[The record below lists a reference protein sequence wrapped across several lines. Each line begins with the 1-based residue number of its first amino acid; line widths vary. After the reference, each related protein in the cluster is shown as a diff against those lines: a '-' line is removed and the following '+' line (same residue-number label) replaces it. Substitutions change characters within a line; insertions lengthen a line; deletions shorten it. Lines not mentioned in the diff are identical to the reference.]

1 MPDFYEVLQVGRR
14 AEHVVIRAAYRALA
28 RKYHPDFGGDQARM
42 IALNEAWHVLGDPIR
57 RTAYDASPEARSGI
71 RRESEPVHAGPA
83 TTSPPGREPIPDRDA
98 GTGSAKGSGTGS
110 GTVIDFGRYSGWTVA
125 DLANEDPD
133 YLEWLARAPIG
144 RRLAS
149 EIGSAL
155 AQRAAVAEATRPA
168 DAPGRRRR
176 QWA

>member
-42 IALNEAWHVLGDPIR
+42 IALNEAWRVLGDHIR

-71 RRESEPVHAGPA
+71 RREADPLRAGPA
-83 TTSPPGREPIPDRDA
+83 THHLPQRDA
-98 GTGSAKGSGTGS
+98 APDQESGTGS

-144 RRLAS
+144 RRLAT

-155 AQRAAVAEATRPA
+155 AQRAAVAEGIRPTA
-168 DAPGRRRR
+168 APTRRRR
-176 QWA
+176 RWA